1 MGVAQNCMRIDQS
14 EEDLSRNLT
23 RLQLISG
30 GLFFV
35 TAAWGIVDALRNF
48 QLVVSSSSEPPG
60 TGGAT
65 SSKNPSAPAAST
77 ARLRLGPLPIPR
89 GSGLGVVLTF

>member
-1 MGVAQNCMRIDQS
+1 MKIDQS

-35 TAAWGIVDALRNF
+35 TAAWGIVDALRNY
-48 QLVVSSSSEPPG
+48 QPVGASSGEPPS

-65 SSKNPSAPAAST
+65 SSKTPSAPAAST